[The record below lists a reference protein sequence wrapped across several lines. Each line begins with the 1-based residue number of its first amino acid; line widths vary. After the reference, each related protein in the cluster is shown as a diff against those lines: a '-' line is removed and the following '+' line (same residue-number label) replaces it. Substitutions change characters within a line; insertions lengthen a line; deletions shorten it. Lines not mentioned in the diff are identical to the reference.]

1 MSDVIAA
8 ISTAR
13 GSAAVSIVRL
23 SGDGV
28 KEIASRIF
36 FKKGFEFELAEANR
50 LYLGEVKAGM
60 VKDRAF
66 CVYYR
71 APKSYTGEDVV
82 EFQLHGGRVVTE
94 AVLETALS
102 LGARPA
108 MPGEFTRRAYL
119 NGKMSLSEAEGV
131 EALIA
136 ADSEAEAAAAYRALD
151 GELDKKIRET
161 GELLVQAT
169 AGLDV
174 MLDYPE
180 EMIEDTRPSVV
191 EKLEAVKNTLSALI
205 GTERERKMLSEGISV
220 VIVGLVNAGKSSLM
234 NALCGAERAIVTEFA
249 GTTRDVLRETLEING
264 VKVTLSDT
272 AGIREGAEGA
282 EKIGIERAEKAVNGA
297 DLALF
302 VMDGSEPE
310 SGEERELY
318 EKIRLRPHIRIR
330 NKGDIDGYPREADV
344 TVSALTGE
352 NMDVLRALVAE
363 KTGIKAMTSPPLVRQ
378 RQLHAV
384 TKALDCVRTALRDME
399 TATPDCVSA
408 DVKEALEALYSLIGE
423 DAAESVVD
431 EIFSKFCVGK

>member
-36 FKKGFEFELAEANR
+36 FKKRFEFELAEANR